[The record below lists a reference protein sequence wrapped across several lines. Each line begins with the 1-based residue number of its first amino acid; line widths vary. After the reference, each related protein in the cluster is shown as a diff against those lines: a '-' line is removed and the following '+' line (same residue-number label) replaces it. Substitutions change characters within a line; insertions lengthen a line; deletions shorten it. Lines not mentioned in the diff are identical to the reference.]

1 VLHHGAMKLLRVGAL
16 ALAIAGCS
24 KDKPNAPD
32 EGKPKP
38 TEKAA
43 APAPKHDAFQR
54 GKWVRT
60 TLYNGE
66 PYLGY
71 TYMDKVKGPCIKGEA
86 TKGLTNEELSKRLQS
101 FPSSS
106 MEPFPE
112 DHPLTILTDA
122 EVKEL
127 KLPTPPDWVA
137 SFE

>member
-1 VLHHGAMKLLRVGAL
+1 MTFSNVVAGAAL

-32 EGKPKP
+32 EGKSKP
-38 TEKAA
+38 TEKT
-43 APAPKHDAFQR
+43 PAPKHDAFQR
-54 GKWVRT
+54 AKWVRT

-71 TYMDKVKGPCIKGEA
+71 TYLDKVKGPCIKGEA
-86 TKGLTNEELSKRLQS
+86 TKGLSNEELSKRLQS

-112 DHPLTILTDA
+112 DHPLTILSDD
-122 EVKEL
+122 EVKAL
-127 KLPTPPDWVA
+127 KLPTPPDWVK